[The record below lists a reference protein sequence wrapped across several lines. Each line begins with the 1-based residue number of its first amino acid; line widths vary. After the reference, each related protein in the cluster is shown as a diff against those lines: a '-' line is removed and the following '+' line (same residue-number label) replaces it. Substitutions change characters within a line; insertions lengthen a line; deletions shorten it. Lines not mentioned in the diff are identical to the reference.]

1 MSEELT
7 MLADILDSSGLH
19 SEAGEIDGVIRT
31 LAQDSSVHRSAT
43 EFWDYFR
50 QHMMQEVANPDSP
63 ISEKSLARM
72 DEMAKYVFEKYHLSP
87 SVSEETMDE
96 LKKGSPHEMATS
108 ILALEENIMELDG
121 IIEQTTDQKTKDNYE
136 LQKERYIVEM
146 DKRFKI
152 FDRMAAGGG
161 RKGDI
166 ERVKQIYDILAR
178 RRAEL
183 GKTQE
188 QRLRQ
193 RVDTTLEREK

>member
-1 MSEELT
+1 MNKMSEELT

-72 DEMAKYVFEKYHLSP
+72 D
-87 SVSEETMDE
+87 
-96 LKKGSPHEMATS
+96 EMATS